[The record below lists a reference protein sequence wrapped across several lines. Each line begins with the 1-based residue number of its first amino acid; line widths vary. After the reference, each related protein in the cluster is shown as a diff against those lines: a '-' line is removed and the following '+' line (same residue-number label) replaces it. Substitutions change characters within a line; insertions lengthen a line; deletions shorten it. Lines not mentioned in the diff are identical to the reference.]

1 MMIANL
7 LLPSS
12 WMINRKR
19 VGYDPIVENDDD
31 NDDDDDDGIE
41 IEKSTTTTTAP
52 PPPPPGNDKNDDDDD
67 SDDAKAA
74 AAGTSPP
81 PSAARRRGLVL
92 FATSLALVATS
103 FVVVGK
109 MVASPSPPASAPPV
123 VVVANNNGALFYDGQ
138 LVDHLLHRPPHR
150 HDSSS
155 SSTTA
160 AAAAAAT
167 WSHRYYESTEHFGG
181 PGHPIFLVIGG
192 EGALNNGMLYPY
204 VTGDLAVRFGAAVV
218 QPEHRF
224 FGPYPPVPYDEVS
237 TEELLE
243 IFTPEQAMLDMLRLV
258 VVHLRRPGGP
268 HEGCSPHRHSRDY
281 CPLITVG
288 ASYPGYLSS
297 LFRIAHPDVV
307 DAAYAASAPLL
318 MYAQVSDSD
327 AYYDIVTRAAD
338 ITSPGC
344 AHSVRTT
351 LSEIERIVMDSP
363 SLEEAADAVGVC
375 SGDMLPRSLKHKRG
389 LVDALNLMAVYGFAN
404 YDMGNYPPGPGTS
417 MHKICR
423 TFQNPDLDSP
433 DTMRAYLRS
442 QLLEQWEDDNGCD
455 MSTVVCTDEMKEAYL
470 EGAYRGGECFDLRP
484 ELDNDVPDAYEEAY
498 DGRKYDDMTMWDF
511 LTCTSVIFL
520 AGQSNTSM
528 FLEGVATYDDLAAD
542 CADSFGE
549 TVVPRPTE
557 LNDRWHYAPASDLV
571 NVSNASR
578 ILFTN
583 GMMDMWSGGSY
594 SEDLS
599 DTIIVINFA
608 DGAHHSDLTHT
619 SLEYDELHD
628 TDEIKKGKVRIA
640 EILGGWIEEIRGGMV
655 D

>member
-1 MMIANL
+1 VA
-7 LLPSS
+7 
-12 WMINRKR
+12 
-19 VGYDPIVENDDD
+19 VIVA
-31 NDDDDDDGIE
+31 NDDDDDDDHRGGGRL
-41 IEKSTTTTTAP
+41 P
-52 PPPPPGNDKNDDDDD
+52 P
-67 SDDAKAA
+67 
-74 AAGTSPP
+74 
-81 PSAARRRGLVL
+81 
-92 FATSLALVATS
+92 
-103 FVVVGK
+103 
-109 MVASPSPPASAPPV
+109 SPSP
-123 VVVANNNGALFYDGQ
+123 NGALFYDDQ
-138 LVDHLLHRPPHR
+138 LVDHLLHRRPHHR
-150 HDSSS
+150 ESSS
-155 SSTTA
+155 SSTAAATA
-160 AAAAAAT
+160 AAAAAAATTNT

-204 VTGDLAVRFGAAVV
+204 VTRDLAARFGAAVV

-224 FGPYPPVPYDEVS
+224 FGPYPPVPYGEVS
-237 TEELLE
+237 TDALLGL
-243 IFTPEQAMLDMLRLV
+243 FTPEQAMLDMLRLV
-258 VVHLRRPGGP
+258 TVHLRRPGGP

-318 MYAQVSDSD
+318 MYAQVSNAY

-338 ITSPGC
+338 VASPGC
-344 AHSVRTT
+344 AHSVKTT

-363 SLEEAADAVGVC
+363 SLEEAARAVGVC

-404 YDMGNYPPGPGTS
+404 YDMGNYPPGPDTS
-417 MHKICR
+417 MYKICR

-433 DTMRAYLRS
+433 GTMRAYLRS

-520 AGQSNTSM
+520 AGQSNSSM
-528 FLEGVATYDDLAAD
+528 FLESKATYDDLAKD
-542 CADSFGE
+542 CADSFGSK
-549 TVVPRPTE
+549 VVPRPTE

-594 SEDLS
+594 SENLS